1 MVQNTKILKK
11 AKENCMPFRNIPRV
25 YSVIAGIVMFLAVSC
40 SNKNANRVTGSGT
53 IEVTEYDV
61 ASKIPGRIAWL
72 AVDEGDTVTDGEVI
86 VRLTTR
92 ELIAGRNRAQASL
105 EAADAQIVSAQ
116 AQLRYLTADLK
127 RIQALYKKGGASQ
140 QQFDLIRSQTD
151 SAKAQ
156 LNAAISMK
164 QEAESALKAA
174 EIQYDESMIASPVTG
189 VVLTKNYERG
199 DVVMPGST
207 IFTLGNLN
215 RPWIKIYVSD
225 MDLGRV
231 RLGQHVHIE
240 VDSFPDKTFDGT
252 VEQIANKA
260 EFTPHDVQTKEDRTS
275 LVFAVK
281 VSIDNKQM
289 LLKPGMPADAVFE
302 IK

>member
-1 MVQNTKILKK
+1 MKRKVIQKYLKEKGMVFKK
-11 AKENCMPFRNIPRV
+11 AHPLFFV
-25 YSVIAGIVMFLAVSC
+25 VTGIFVFFTASC
-40 SNKNANRVTGSGT
+40 TNKNANLVKGSGT

-72 AVDEGDTVTDGEVI
+72 GVDEGDQVNDGGVI

-92 ELIAGRNRAQASL
+92 ELDAQRNRAVASL
-105 EAADAQIVSAQ
+105 KAAEAQIISAG
-116 AQLRYLTADLK
+116 AQLKYSETNLK
-127 RIQALYKKGGASQ
+127 RVETLYKKGGASKQ
-140 QQFDLIRSQTD
+140 QLDLIRSQTD
-151 SAKAQ
+151 SANAQ
-156 LNAAISMK
+156 LKATIAMK
-164 QEAESALKAA
+164 QEAENALKYA
-174 EIQYDESMIASPVTG
+174 EVQLDESTIASPVTG

-231 RLGQHVHIE
+231 WLGQHVHLT
-240 VDSFPDKTFDGT
+240 VDSFPNKTFDGT

-281 VSIDNKQM
+281 VYINNEQK

-302 IK
+302 NR

>member
-1 MVQNTKILKK
+1 
-11 AKENCMPFRNIPRV
+11 MPFRSIPKV
-25 YSVIAGIVMFLAVSC
+25 YSVIAGIFIFLAVSC
-40 SNKNANRVTGSGT
+40 SNKNANLVTGSGT

-61 ASKIPGRIAWL
+61 ASKIPGRIGWL

-92 ELIAGRNRAQASL
+92 ELIAGKNRAQAGL
-105 EAADAQIVSAQ
+105 EAADAQIASAR
-116 AQLRYLTADLK
+116 AQLSYLTADLK

-151 SAKAQ
+151 STKAQ
-156 LNAAISMK
+156 LNAAIAMK
-164 QEAESALKAA
+164 QEAQSALKLAD
-174 EIQYDESMIASPVTG
+174 IQYDESMIASPVTG

-199 DVVMPGST
+199 DVIMPGST

-231 RLGQHVHIE
+231 WLGQHVHIM
-240 VDSFPDKTFDGT
+240 VDSFPHKTFDGT
-252 VEQIANKA
+252 VERIANKA

-281 VSIDNKQM
+281 VYIDNKQM

-302 IK
+302 TK

>member
-1 MVQNTKILKK
+1 MTIK
-11 AKENCMPFRNIPRV
+11 RV
-25 YSVIAGIVMFLAVSC
+25 RPISSVVAGMFVLLAVSC

-61 ASKIPGRIAWL
+61 ASKIPGRIGWL
-72 AVDEGDTVTDGEVI
+72 AVDEGDAVNQGEVL

-92 ELIAGRNRAQASL
+92 ELTAEKDRAQAGL
-105 EAADAQIVSAQ
+105 AASRAQIASAR
-116 AQLRYLTADLK
+116 AQLNYLSTDLK
-127 RIQALYKKGGASQ
+127 RIQKLYKRGGASQ
-140 QQFDLIRSQTD
+140 QQLDLIQSQTD
-151 SAKAQ
+151 ATRAQ
-156 LNAAISMK
+156 LHAAVAMQ
-164 QEAESALKAA
+164 QEAENALKLAQ
-174 EIQYDESMIASPVTG
+174 IQYDESMIASPITG

-207 IFTLGNLN
+207 VYTLGNLN

-225 MDLGRV
+225 VDLGRV
-231 RLGQHVHIE
+231 RLGQHVGIT
-240 VDSFPDKTFDGT
+240 VDSFPHRTFEGT

-281 VSIDNKQM
+281 VYINNQDM
-289 LLKPGMPADAVFE
+289 ILKPGMPADAVFE
-302 IK
+302 AK

>member
-1 MVQNTKILKK
+1 MCHRTE
-11 AKENCMPFRNIPRV
+11 KEKGMKLNRL
-25 YSVIAGIVMFLAVSC
+25 VIFFLFFLPGIIIFSSC
-40 SNKNANRVTGSGT
+40 SSNNKNAVTGSGT

-61 ASKIPGRIAWL
+61 ASKIPGRIGWL
-72 AVDEGDTVTDGEVI
+72 GVDEGDTVTEGTVI
-86 VRLTTR
+86 VRLTPR
-92 ELIAGRNRAQASL
+92 ELIAGKNRAQAGL
-105 EAADAQIVSAQ
+105 TAADAQIVSAR
-116 AQLRYLTADLK
+116 AQLSYLTSDLK
-127 RIQALYKKGGASQ
+127 RVEALYRKGGASQ
-140 QQFDLIRSQTD
+140 QQLDLVRSQTD
-151 SAKAQ
+151 SANAQ
-156 LNAAISMK
+156 LQAAVAMQ
-164 QEAESALKAA
+164 QEAQSALRLAD
-174 EIQYDESMIASPVTG
+174 IQYDEGMIAAPITG

-199 DVVMPGST
+199 DVIMPGST

-231 RLGQHVHIE
+231 WLGQHVHVS

-260 EFTPHDVQTKEDRTS
+260 EFTPHDVQTKEDRTA

-281 VSIDNKQM
+281 VYIDNKQM

-302 IK
+302 TR

>member
-1 MVQNTKILKK
+1 
-11 AKENCMPFRNIPRV
+11 MPFRSIPKV
-25 YSVIAGIVMFLAVSC
+25 YSVIAGIFIFLAISC
-40 SNKNANRVTGSGT
+40 SNKNANLVTGSGT

-61 ASKIPGRIAWL
+61 ASKIPGRIGWL

-92 ELIAGRNRAQASL
+92 ELIAGKNRAQAGL
-105 EAADAQIVSAQ
+105 EAADAQIASAR
-116 AQLRYLTADLK
+116 AQLSYLTADLK
-127 RIQALYKKGGASQ
+127 RIQVLYKKGGASQ

-151 SAKAQ
+151 STKAQ
-156 LNAAISMK
+156 LNAAIAMK
-164 QEAESALKAA
+164 QEAQSALKLAD
-174 EIQYDESMIASPVTG
+174 IQYDESMIASPVTG

-199 DVVMPGST
+199 DVIMPGST

-281 VSIDNKQM
+281 VYIDNKQM

-302 IK
+302 TK